1 MVRDFSCGYGARDA
15 DVVRHAS
22 FALDEGT
29 LNAIIGPNG
38 GGKSTLLKGLLG
50 LLPVAPSGEAS
61 FFGKPLAS
69 VRARI
74 AFVPQRADI
83 DWNFPASALD
93 VAAMGLARKT
103 GIFRRIGRDGR
114 AAAMRALETVALADL
129 AHAQIGELSGGQQ
142 QRVLV
147 ARALA
152 ADAELLMLD
161 EPFANADSAASA
173 RLLATL
179 KSLAH
184 DGRTIL
190 AVHHDLATV
199 RTTFD
204 RALVVAGRIVADGPP
219 HMSLDSST
227 LAAAYG
233 IDVRQHA
240 RPFGMNAERNETR
253 DPD

>member
-1 MVRDFSCGYGARDA
+1 
-15 DVVRHAS
+15 
-22 FALDEGT
+22 
-29 LNAIIGPNG
+29 
-38 GGKSTLLKGLLG
+38 
-50 LLPVAPSGEAS
+50 
-61 FFGKPLAS
+61 
-69 VRARI
+69 
-74 AFVPQRADI
+74 
-83 DWNFPASALD
+83 
-93 VAAMGLARKT
+93 
-103 GIFRRIGRDGR
+103 
-114 AAAMRALETVALADL
+114 
-129 AHAQIGELSGGQQ
+129 
-142 QRVLV
+142 
-147 ARALA
+147 
-152 ADAELLMLD
+152 MLD